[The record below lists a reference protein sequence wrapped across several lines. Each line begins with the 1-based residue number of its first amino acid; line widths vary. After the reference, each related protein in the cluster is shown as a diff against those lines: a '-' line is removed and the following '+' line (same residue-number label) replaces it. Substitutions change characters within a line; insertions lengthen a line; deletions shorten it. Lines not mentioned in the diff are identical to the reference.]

1 MCLLAGIGGALA
13 VGCHSNNNQ
22 LSGYGVGWV
31 TVANGTGPYAN
42 GNQFLSYVV
51 NLDAVVLNDSV
62 GNQYTAIATVE
73 PVDLVKLS
81 NIAELWGS
89 ATIPADTYVSATIT
103 LDYTS
108 AAVWLL
114 INGVPTQATV
124 AFPNGVTP
132 TTVAITVLFDPNDPL
147 VVTDSY
153 ATSNAQRLAL
163 DFDLAASNLITST
176 TSGTTTVTT
185 VTASPYV
192 RFANVASDTRN
203 IRIRGPLVNSNLSV
217 GTYSIYERPFY
228 DEVNSIG
235 TLSIFN
241 NDATIYTINGT
252 TYVGAPGLEQLSETS
267 TGVTTTMAYTRFE
280 VTPSTNN
287 SQGQPSGTAGIFN
300 SLYVVAGGS
309 LETFYTE
316 NITGEV
322 AARVGNTLTLKNA
335 TLAGATVSLPEGYFE
350 YVPPAP
356 TVLAQ
361 VLVGPSTIVTAE
373 GNSSLTNL
381 DYNSI
386 AVGQK
391 ISAIG
396 TYTSPS
402 STNIVINAVSPTTG
416 STAGQVRLLPTQL
429 FGTLNGAT
437 AGALTLDLTTIDD
450 LPVDLFDF
458 TGNGATTPIATAFNV
473 STPGQNFSSTPTGTP
488 LWIDGAATAFGTAP
502 PDFTAY
508 YNLQNA
514 PTPSQVVSP
523 VNLEADV
530 PASLQVLWSG
540 TATAPGT
547 TTPFTQLTAQG
558 IQINSSIAT
567 SAFIQVGPE
576 RIPLSSLTTALT
588 VVPNNVANCVVVT
601 NLPAGQGQ
609 QPCRPLYSY
618 GPVTIPATT
627 TTSAYNEILENNS
640 FATFATNLNA
650 QISATTPVIQFAA
663 NGYYNSSTQTFTATN
678 IDVVLVLPTT

>member
-1 MCLLAGIGGALA
+1 
-13 VGCHSNNNQ
+13 
-22 LSGYGVGWV
+22 
-31 TVANGTGPYAN
+31 
-42 GNQFLSYVV
+42 
-51 NLDAVVLNDSV
+51 
-62 GNQYTAIATVE
+62 
-73 PVDLVKLS
+73 
-81 NIAELWGS
+81 
-89 ATIPADTYVSATIT
+89 
-103 LDYTS
+103 
-108 AAVWLL
+108 
-114 INGVPTQATV
+114 
-124 AFPNGVTP
+124 
-132 TTVAITVLFDPNDPL
+132 
-147 VVTDSY
+147 
-153 ATSNAQRLAL
+153 
-163 DFDLAASNLITST
+163 
-176 TSGTTTVTT
+176 
-185 VTASPYV
+185 
-192 RFANVASDTRN
+192 
-203 IRIRGPLVNSNLSV
+203 
-217 GTYSIYERPFY
+217 
-228 DEVNSIG
+228 
-235 TLSIFN
+235 
-241 NDATIYTINGT
+241 
-252 TYVGAPGLEQLSETS
+252 
-267 TGVTTTMAYTRFE
+267 
-280 VTPSTNN
+280 
-287 SQGQPSGTAGIFN
+287 
-300 SLYVVAGGS
+300 
-309 LETFYTE
+309 
-316 NITGEV
+316 
-322 AARVGNTLTLKNA
+322 
-335 TLAGATVSLPEGYFE
+335 
-350 YVPPAP
+350 
-356 TVLAQ
+356 
-361 VLVGPSTIVTAE
+361 
-373 GNSSLTNL
+373 
-381 DYNSI
+381 
-386 AVGQK
+386 
-391 ISAIG
+391 
-396 TYTSPS
+396 
-402 STNIVINAVSPTTG
+402 
-416 STAGQVRLLPTQL
+416 VRLLPTQL